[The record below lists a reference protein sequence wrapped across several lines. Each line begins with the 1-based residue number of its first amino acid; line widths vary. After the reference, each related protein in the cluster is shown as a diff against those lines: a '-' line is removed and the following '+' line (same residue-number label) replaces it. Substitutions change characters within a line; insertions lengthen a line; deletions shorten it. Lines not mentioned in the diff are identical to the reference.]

1 MFQHSTERRK
11 FRGQLHQCEQQ
22 QGKYMFIGKT
32 VKKLQATL
40 FDLKR
45 EAELKKRRVKE
56 YEYFLFAPN

>member
-11 FRGQLHQCEQQ
+11 FRGQLHQWEQQ

-32 VKKLQATL
+32 VKKLQATV

-45 EAELKKRRVKE
+45 EAELKKKTE
-56 YEYFLFAPN
+56 G